1 MDSNETKIYNAILI
15 AASVLGIILIYFIV
29 TIIRNQ
35 RRHLKLQ
42 QANLLV
48 EITTLE
54 NERKRIVSDLHDEL
68 GPLLSVVK
76 FQVMSL
82 ETADEDNLKLIEKAN
97 ANLDD
102 ILDRIRDICNELM
115 PQALIRK
122 GLIMAIDEFISDL
135 DQKTSMKMKF
145 QYDEETEIPPKAEIH
160 LYRMI
165 QEIVN
170 NAIKYSEATE
180 LNIHLYHK
188 DNKLVVSIR
197 DNGKGF
203 DADKVKRESRGLGLK
218 NIMSRVDILQGD
230 MYLAAHPHHGTAYT
244 IEIPKA

>member
-15 AASVLGIILIYFIV
+15 AAGVLGIILVYFII

-54 NERKRIVSDLHDEL
+54 NERKRIVTDLHDEL

-82 ETADEDNLKLIEKAN
+82 ETTDKENLQLIEKAN

-122 GLIMAIDEFISDL
+122 GLIMAINEFIGDL
-135 DQKTSMKMKF
+135 DRKTSMKMRFK
-145 QYDEETEIPPKAEIH
+145 YDEEIEIPPKAEVH

-180 LNIHLYHK
+180 FNIDLYDK
-188 DNKLVVSIR
+188 ENKLVVAIR

-203 DADKVKRESRGLGLK
+203 DTEKVKKESRGLGLK
-218 NIMSRVDILQGD
+218 NIMSRVDILHGE
-230 MYLAAHPHHGTAYT
+230 MYLASHPNNGTAYT
-244 IEIPKA
+244 IEIPKV

>member
-15 AASVLGIILIYFIV
+15 AAGVLGIILVYFII

-42 QANLLV
+42 QSNLLV

-54 NERKRIVSDLHDEL
+54 NERKRIVTDLHDEL

-82 ETADEDNLKLIEKAN
+82 ETTDKENLQLIEKAN

-122 GLIMAIDEFISDL
+122 GLIMAINEFIGDL
-135 DQKTSMKMKF
+135 DRKTSMKMRFK
-145 QYDEETEIPPKAEIH
+145 YDEEIEIPPKAEVH

-180 LNIHLYHK
+180 FNIDLYDK
-188 DNKLVVSIR
+188 ENKLVVAIR

-203 DADKVKRESRGLGLK
+203 DTEKVKKESRGLGLK
-218 NIMSRVDILQGD
+218 NIMSRVDILHGE
-230 MYLAAHPHHGTAYT
+230 MYLASHPHNGTAYT
-244 IEIPKA
+244 IEIPKV

>member
-1 MDSNETKIYNAILI
+1 MDPHETKIYNAILI
-15 AASVLGIILIYFIV
+15 AAGILGIIVVYFII

-54 NERKRIVSDLHDEL
+54 NERKRIVADLHDEL

-76 FQVMSL
+76 FQIMSL
-82 ETADEDNLKLIEKAN
+82 DTVDENDLLLIDKAN
-97 ANLDD
+97 ANLDN
-102 ILDRIRDICNELM
+102 ILDRIRYICSQLM

-122 GLIMAIDEFISDL
+122 GLVMAISEFIGEL
-135 DQKTSMKMKF
+135 DNKTPIQMSLK
-145 QYDEETEIPPKAEIH
+145 YETVTIPANAEIH

-165 QEIVN
+165 QEIIN
-170 NAIKYSEATE
+170 NAIKHSEASK
-180 LNIHLYHK
+180 LDIHLF
-188 DNKLVVSIR
+188 DNNNKLVISVK

-203 DADKVKRESRGLGLK
+203 STEKVKADSKGLGLK
-218 NIMSRVDILQGD
+218 NILSRIDILHGD
-230 MYLAAHPHHGTAYT
+230 LYLSSDPMNGTSYT
-244 IEIPKA
+244 IEIPNG